1 MISVTNVRLD
11 MDGFDLINLEG
22 LALNGRLREKF
33 PLHWV
38 VG

>member
-22 LALNGRLREKF
+22 LALNGRLKF
-33 PLHWV
+33 DVSLFQF
-38 VG
+38 